1 MSYQPY
7 DRQPSGIVFFGSN
20 PADQV
25 YESVA
30 DLSYDSGNNIL
41 LTANLTASSTVK
53 AGSYIVGDNGTIGT
67 SGTSNAIT
75 IASDGAVSIFGDLTV
90 NGTTTTVNSTTLTVE
105 DPIIVLGSGTPTAD
119 DNKDRGV
126 SFNYYDGAAKTGFF
140 GFDDSSGKFAFIPD
154 ATITNEVVTGAS
166 GTIVADLQGNADSAT
181 KLETSRFIGVS
192 DQLIGSG
199 SFDGTS
205 NNIFNVQLTD
215 NAINGQTETTT
226 ANNTDYLLIASGT
239 ELRKISKSNFV
250 SNLGGMSSFIVDD
263 GTTSETVNN
272 GETIL
277 FSDGTG
283 AEFVIT
289 TDGNEPTITV
299 NSVDSEIDHDALNNF
314 VANEH
319 INHTGVVLTA
329 GSGLLGGGDISAS
342 RTFDIGAGTG
352 ISVDANS
359 VNLTN
364 TTVSSGGYGS
374 ASGVATFTVD
384 EQGRLTAANTV
395 NIEIVSS
402 QITDFNTAVSTE
414 IFESSNFVDSQ
425 TVDFTV
431 TAGTSVTA
439 SVKDTSITEAKR
451 SRTIETINAD
461 KANDYAYKDIS
472 IIDASSNNVT
482 VTLPSST
489 SAGRMMVFKR
499 KDNSSNTVTIQR
511 NGSDTIDES
520 TSFQLYY
527 KFETLTLVSD
537 GGNPTNWYVI

>member
-53 AGSYIVGDNGTIGT
+53 ASNYIVADNGTIGT

-105 DPIIVLGSGTPTAD
+105 DPIIILGSGSPTLD
-119 DNKDRGV
+119 DNKDRGI
-126 SFNYYDGAAKTGFF
+126 SFNYFDDGSAKTGFF
-140 GFDDSSGKFAFIPD
+140 GYDEDVGKFTFIPV
-154 ATITNEVVTGAS
+154 ATIAGETVTGDA
-166 GTIVADLQGNADSAT
+166 GTIVADLEGNADSAT
-181 KLETSRFIGVS
+181 KLETARFIGVS

-205 NNIFNVQLTD
+205 NNIFSVQLTD

-250 SNLGGMSSFIVDD
+250 SNLGGMNSFIVDD

-272 GETIL
+272 GETIT
-277 FSDGTG
+277 FADGAG

-299 NSVDSEIDHDALNNF
+299 NSVDGEIDHNSLNNF

-329 GSGLLGGGDISAS
+329 GSGLLGGGDISAN
-342 RTFDIGAGTG
+342 RTFDIVGGDGITVGTDEIEVTVDDTTIELSATDGTG
-352 ISVDANS
+352 AI
-359 VNLTN
+359 
-364 TTVSSGGYGS
+364 
-374 ASGVATFTVD
+374 
-384 EQGRLTAANTV
+384 R
-395 NIEIVSS
+395 
-402 QITDFNTAVSTE
+402 
-414 IFESSNFVDSQ
+414 
-425 TVDFTV
+425 
-431 TAGTSVTA
+431 
-439 SVKDTSITEAKR
+439 VKDASITEAKR

-489 SAGRMMVFKR
+489 NAGRMMVFKR
-499 KDNSSNTVTIQR
+499 KDSSSNTVTIQR

-537 GGNPTNWYVI
+537 GGNPTNWYII